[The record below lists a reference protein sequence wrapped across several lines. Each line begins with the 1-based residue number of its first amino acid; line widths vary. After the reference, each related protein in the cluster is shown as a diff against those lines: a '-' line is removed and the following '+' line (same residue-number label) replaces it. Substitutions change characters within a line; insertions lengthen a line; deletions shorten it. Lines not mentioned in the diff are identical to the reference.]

1 MYGSLCMVFG
11 FESKIVSVLQELKK
25 KLEDYDAK
33 IENTVNKIAEY
44 SEQLKSEYAE
54 LQEKRSQKLRQ
65 IYEIVNSN

>member
-1 MYGSLCMVFG
+1 MVFG

>member
-1 MYGSLCMVFG
+1 MAFD
-11 FESKIVSVLQELKK
+11 FESKIVSVLQELKT

-33 IENTVNKIAEY
+33 IEGIVSKIAEY

-54 LQEKRSQKLRQ
+54 LQEKRTQKLRQ